1 MYYKCISNFGA
12 VLFWSVFDFD
22 FLFSPFP
29 PHYHIVLAIWH
40 LSLPNDNNFFPFTS
54 LFCSR
59 PTALQDRTRDSDED
73 DIHDRDYDVAA
84 LANNLSQAFRYSI
97 YDNDDSEEVCRKWII
112 LLNFFFFLSLSVCI
126 SVSFF
131 LSGLIWFISCWSS
144 WLQGHGALER
154 DDEVILY
161 SATFLINVLNS
172 LHIMDENL
180 KGDYTYI

>member
-1 MYYKCISNFGA
+1 MFKLVTWCFLLYFLMWY
-12 VLFWSVFDFD
+12 VYDFIN
-22 FLFSPFP
+22 
-29 PHYHIVLAIWH
+29 Y
-40 LSLPNDNNFFPFTS
+40 NR
-54 LFCSR
+54 R
-59 PTALQDRTRDSDED
+59 PTALQDRTRDSDD
-73 DIHDRDYDVAA
+73 DDYQDRDYDVAA

-97 YDNDDSEEVCRKWII
+97 YENDDSEEVCRKWII

-180 KGDYTYI
+180 KGDYTYIKIFEWKNVWGTKILDNLSIL